1 MPDDDAKARKARA
14 KRLEE
19 EINKLEKKSPIP
31 PDPAQEAEE
40 QIAHPEESPRD
51 FIQRRM
57 RELDEA
63 EKAKRKPKPKG

>member
-1 MPDDDAKARKARA
+1 MPDDDAKARKERA
-14 KRLEE
+14 KRLEK
-19 EINKLEKKSPIP
+19 EIDKLEKKSSIL
-31 PDPAQEAEE
+31 PDPALEVDAQT
-40 QIAHPEESPRD
+40 AHPDESPRD